1 MKHSVNNR
9 SCPRYSTHFAGDG
22 KSQDA
27 IGRLEYIAL
36 PKLGVDRVEAKL
48 DTGAYRSALHYQLSL
63 RTVNE
68 REELVVTF
76 AMGRKRTKMV
86 FKRFSLVTVKSSTG
100 HRTER
105 YLITTPVKLNG
116 FTVNTQF
123 TLFDRSDMKYQV
135 LLGRK
140 FMRGRF
146 IVDVA
151 RKNVLG

>member
-1 MKHSVNNR
+1 MAKAKV
-9 SCPRYSTHFAGDG
+9 T
-22 KSQDA
+22 

-48 DTGAYRSALHYQLSL
+48 DTGAYRSALHYQKLSL